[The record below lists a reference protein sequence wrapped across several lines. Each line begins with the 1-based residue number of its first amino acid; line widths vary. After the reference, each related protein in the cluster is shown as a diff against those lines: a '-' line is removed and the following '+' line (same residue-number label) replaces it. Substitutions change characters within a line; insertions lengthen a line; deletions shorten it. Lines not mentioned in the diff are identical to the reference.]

1 MCYHYTIGQFCAEA
15 VGLEPTPQI
24 PSGNS
29 FQDCGSTNYA
39 YTSRSHHSPYSNGA
53 NVITSTFLFVYEYK
67 AKKSRICAEAVGLEP
82 TLQVTPENRLAICC
96 STNYAYT
103 SEMFGPLIHLCLHYS
118 EENPGPVGLVG
129 KGGLEPPI
137 SGVSDRRSNQLNYL
151 PIVSHPGFEPGL
163 LIILLPT
170 KVSPVP
176 SCLCFPIPLVAFD
189 LRHVSWACVFLQLN

>member
-1 MCYHYTIGQFCAEA
+1 MCGEGGIRTPGGCYT
-15 VGLEPTPQI
+15 PTVFKTVAINRSATSP
-24 PSGNS
+24 
-29 FQDCGSTNYA
+29 DC
-39 YTSRSHHSPYSNGA
+39 
-53 NVITSTFLFVYEYK
+53 
-67 AKKSRICAEAVGLEP
+67 ICAEAVGLEP

-103 SEMFGPLIHLCLHYS
+103 SEMFGFLIHLCLHYS

-163 LIILLPT
+163 LIILLST
-170 KVSPVP
+170 RVSPVP
-176 SCLCFPIPLVAFD
+176 SCLCFPIPLVAYD
-189 LRHVSWACVFLQLN
+189 LRHVSWACVLPQLS